1 MCGTHCVELCGDAR
15 SRAHLALVS
24 LSTAAYANTRARR
37 VLCVRAYASDR
48 EHQDGERNMC
58 ATTSALLNPEC
69 CDGRRASCDGKAEVR
84 GLDAKEG
91 FADEDA
97 VNGDLAGQGPDS
109 TRSSENQTGKVKYSY
124 SYLNCHTII

>member
-1 MCGTHCVELCGDAR
+1 
-15 SRAHLALVS
+15 
-24 LSTAAYANTRARR
+24 
-37 VLCVRAYASDR
+37 
-48 EHQDGERNMC
+48 MC

-109 TRSSENQTGKVKYSY
+109 TRSSKNRTGKVKYSY
-124 SYLNCHTII
+124 LNCQLCLPHNHLKTVAAFS

>member
-1 MCGTHCVELCGDAR
+1 
-15 SRAHLALVS
+15 
-24 LSTAAYANTRARR
+24 
-37 VLCVRAYASDR
+37 
-48 EHQDGERNMC
+48 MC
-58 ATTSALLNPEC
+58 ATTSALLWGNPEC

-84 GLDAKEG
+84 GFDAKEG

-109 TRSSENQTGKVKYSY
+109 TRSSKNRTGKVKYSY